1 MDGDNFRTTVWF
13 NCSAFAIWFPV
24 RSQKNTKNCKIYMD
38 VVVTGDWLKRI
49 VVVVVKKRESN
60 FFCS

>member
-1 MDGDNFRTTVWF
+1 
-13 NCSAFAIWFPV
+13 
-24 RSQKNTKNCKIYMD
+24 MD

-60 FFCS
+60 FYFVVSSGGDGGGGGARGALTKTSLPCARSLVK